1 MRNSE
6 DNSSCFSASFF
17 LDEKI
22 CHGICHLP
30 LKEGTSR
37 LLLNDSDLMVVNKDW
52 TEGSIICQSDH
63 SQNSVELFLLQMFYT
78 HAVRYHMIQ
87 LHSSSVIIKKKGIL
101 FLGPSGIG
109 KTTQAELWNQYRGA
123 KIINGDIGFVQETK
137 EGFLAWGTPW
147 HGSSPYCEN
156 TSVLLHAMVVL
167 KQAPEN
173 KIRRLDGFEKV
184 KEVADSIFYP
194 TWLENGMELCLEV
207 LNHLLERVPVYE
219 LSCRPDEE
227 AVRITENTIF

>member
-1 MRNSE
+1 
-6 DNSSCFSASFF
+6 
-17 LDEKI
+17 
-22 CHGICHLP
+22 
-30 LKEGTSR
+30 
-37 LLLNDSDLMVVNKDW
+37 
-52 TEGSIICQSDH
+52 
-63 SQNSVELFLLQMFYT
+63 
-78 HAVRYHMIQ
+78 
-87 LHSSSVIIKKKGIL
+87 
-101 FLGPSGIG
+101 
-109 KTTQAELWNQYRGA
+109 
-123 KIINGDIGFVQETK
+123 
-137 EGFLAWGTPW
+137 
-147 HGSSPYCEN
+147 
-156 TSVLLHAMVVL
+156 MVVL

>member
-1 MRNSE
+1 M
-6 DNSSCFSASFF
+6 
-17 LDEKI
+17 
-22 CHGICHLP
+22 
-30 LKEGTSR
+30 
-37 LLLNDSDLMVVNKDW
+37 LLNDSDLMVVNKDW

-78 HAVRYHMIQ
+78 HAVRCHMIQ
-87 LHSSSVIIKKKGIL
+87 LHSSSVIIKEKGIL

-123 KIINGDIGFVQETK
+123 VILNGDINFVQETK